1 MASQGLQNYKSAN
14 NMVYTKSKTLEIV
27 IKW

>member
-1 MASQGLQNYKSAN
+1 MASQGLQNYKYIN
-14 NMVYTKSKTLEIV
+14 DMVYTKSKTLDIV